1 MVLQTGQE
9 INELD
14 SSGFATAQTTVF
26 AGNLGGE
33 CTLQLAGLRIL
44 PKFWAR
50 PDPEMFFPSVADPD
64 PASGAFCDPL
74 DPDPGWEKMRIRYP
88 E

>member
-33 CTLQLAGLRIL
+33 SGRV
-44 PKFWAR
+44 FSR
-50 PDPEMFFPSVADPD
+50 VADPD
-64 PASGAFCDPL
+64 PASGAFL
-74 DPDPGWEKMRIRYP
+74 
-88 E
+88 

>member
-26 AGNLGGE
+26 AGNLGGK
-33 CTLQLAGLRIL
+33 GLLTFRL
-44 PKFWAR
+44 F
-50 PDPEMFFPSVADPD
+50 
-64 PASGAFCDPL
+64 
-74 DPDPGWEKMRIRYP
+74 
-88 E
+88 

>member
-1 MVLQTGQE
+1 MCRQGGSEQQHAYLILSRRDSSMVLQTGQE

-33 CTLQLAGLRIL
+33 STLSACRFADL
-44 PKFWAR
+44 
-50 PDPEMFFPSVADPD
+50 PDPEVFFPSVPD
-64 PASGAFCDPL
+64 PASGAFL
-74 DPDPGWEKMRIRYP
+74 
-88 E
+88 

>member
-1 MVLQTGQE
+1 MCGQGGSEQQHAYLILSRRDSSMVLQTGQE

-33 CTLQLAGLRIL
+33 STLFSLLHCGSGPNPEVFLPVLRI
-44 PKFWAR
+44 
-50 PDPEMFFPSVADPD
+50 
-64 PASGAFCDPL
+64 
-74 DPDPGWEKMRIRYP
+74 RIRYP
-88 E
+88 MLF